1 MLTSY
6 PELASVGLG
15 FKGGTSSGSA
25 SGRIHVKVEVV
36 AHIHIESGLV
46 ILSRII
52 GFKLV
57 TVVTNHHCDPPGSS
71 SGRSPGHTSSPS
83 PRSCRSSWPG
93 CRAQHAWSRCSG
105 PCSIMMSCHV
115 MPSCQVSCD
124 VMSPHL
130 ESSSKL
136 TG

>member
-15 FKGGTSSGSA
+15 FKGGTSSRSA

-36 AHIHIESGLV
+36 AHIHIESGLI

-57 TVVTNHHCDPPGSS
+57 TVVTNHHCTATHLDPPLAGVRVTLPAHLLVPIAAA
-71 SGRSPGHTSSPS
+71 GRGVGLSTHGHV
-83 PRSCRSSWPG
+83 
-93 CRAQHAWSRCSG
+93 AQG
-105 PCSIMMSCHV
+105 PAAS
-115 MPSCQVSCD
+115 
-124 VMSPHL
+124 
-130 ESSSKL
+130 
-136 TG
+136 